1 MWTHPLT
8 IAIVTGL
15 VAGIG
20 SALLTTR
27 LQHHFWTLQR
37 EEERRLWKLQRK
49 DELRLE
55 AIRDYN
61 RLTNAYVAA
70 CLSQTDPHR
79 PIEEW
84 LRDFNVTAATIR
96 VLFSDR
102 AYSTA
107 KDISRM
113 ITPYA
118 TWAVPLRERTARADE
133 FSDMCHA
140 ALTAL
145 YSEVIE

>member
-1 MWTHPLT
+1 MWTNPLT
-8 IAIVTGL
+8 IAL
-15 VAGIG
+15 VAAG
-20 SALLTTR
+20 STLLTILLTPR
-27 LQHHFWTLQR
+27 LQHHFWKLQR
-37 EEERRLWKLQRK
+37 EEERRFWKLQCK

-70 CLSQTDPHR
+70 CLSQIDPHR

-84 LRDFNVTAATIR
+84 LRDLNATAATIR

-102 AYSTA
+102 AYSAANEIT
-107 KDISRM
+107 RM

-118 TWAVPLRERTARADE
+118 TWAVPIGERKARANE
-133 FSDMCHA
+133 FSEVCDA